1 MQTQTLL
8 MATTSDK
15 PETTRPR
22 TGAVTDSGE
31 KATLYWSLMMVGVFI
46 VCSLL
51 GVLMQRLYQGSSL
64 AESAR
69 IAKKC
74 RFDPSFNPV
83 LCAQV
88 LNDETIPK
96 MVRDR
101 VRGKQNQRAVFQL
114 YSDDEDLTP
123 PPGLGR

>member
-1 MQTQTLL
+1 MQMQTIA
-8 MATTSDK
+8 MAPTSDK
-15 PETTRPR
+15 QETTTPR
-22 TGAVTDSGE
+22 SGAVTDAGE
-31 KATLYWSLMMVGVFI
+31 KATLYWSFVMVAVFV

-69 IAKKC
+69 VAKKC

-83 LCAQV
+83 LCAKV

-96 MVRDR
+96 MVKDKF
-101 VRGKQNQRAVFQL
+101 RGTHNHRAVFQL
-114 YSDDEDLTP
+114 YSDDDDLTP
-123 PPGLGR
+123 PPGIRR